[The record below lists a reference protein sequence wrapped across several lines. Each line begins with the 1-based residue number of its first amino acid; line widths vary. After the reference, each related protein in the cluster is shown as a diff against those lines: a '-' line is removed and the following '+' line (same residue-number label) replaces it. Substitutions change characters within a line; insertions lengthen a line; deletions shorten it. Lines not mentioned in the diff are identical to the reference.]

1 MPSHLKSK
9 LIRTVV
15 SKCFGG
21 EDLSEGHSIGVLNLL
36 PHVYQHH
43 TLGVDQ
49 PEACECI
56 KVISKSFQVTRGY

>member
-1 MPSHLKSK
+1 M
-9 LIRTVV
+9 V

-49 PEACECI
+49 PEACECTQGH
-56 KVISKSFQVTRGY
+56 KLHMWVLNQKNN